1 MNRAHDEEES
11 SFSSEEIAFDDV
23 DALVSGVVVWSSR
36 DILFWKTTTHV
47 VQTRARERVR
57 KKERVRN
64 ANNNNEPKETHVV
77 EDNER
82 DEDDA
87 PFRDESA
94 GVVRRERH
102 FWIYSEERYF
112 GGGASKVSENGYKT
126 MMIRVKEREK
136 KKTR

>member
-1 MNRAHDEEES
+1 M
-11 SFSSEEIAFDDV
+11 SEKERKRG
-23 DALVSGVVVWSSR
+23 SETR
-36 DILFWKTTTHV
+36 TTTTS
-47 VQTRARERVR
+47 QKRD
-57 KKERVRN
+57 
-64 ANNNNEPKETHVV
+64 VV
-77 EDNER
+77 EENER